1 MVESRKNGHC
11 LMSKFQSKL
20 VNPNVSS
27 KVIDQRVKLKVILGA
42 QGDVRQFTEHEERIP
57 SSLPI

>member
-11 LMSKFQSKL
+11 LMSKFPSKL
-20 VNPNVSS
+20 VVSP
-27 KVIDQRVKLKVILGA
+27 KVTDGRVKLKVILDE
-42 QGDVRQFTEHEERIP
+42 QGEIWQFTEHEERIP